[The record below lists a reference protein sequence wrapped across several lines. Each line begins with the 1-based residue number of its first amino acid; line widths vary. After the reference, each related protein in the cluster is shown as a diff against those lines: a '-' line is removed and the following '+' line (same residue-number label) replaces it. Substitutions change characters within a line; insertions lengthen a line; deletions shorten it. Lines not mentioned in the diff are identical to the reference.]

1 MYVSYADVRAA
12 FLVRQGLAPAAA
24 WHSVHEAISQIGAV
38 QIDTIAVVARSHHLT
53 LRARVQRYDPE
64 RLWAALRRR
73 ALFEYYVHG
82 NSFIPIEDFP
92 YVRHC
97 MQRFPTHGYNWLR
110 KAMPRYRD
118 LMETIRQRIQ
128 NEGPLTS
135 RDFQDPKHHSRG
147 WWDWKPAKNALE
159 LLWWTGQIVVVDRV
173 GFQRVYDVAER
184 GVPSKYLDRHVE
196 SEEVWRFYLK
206 RAVDCLA
213 VATISDIQNYFNF
226 HIFAL
231 DRRGS
236 RRKALMKKMQILQQ
250 EDTVSEV
257 EAEDQS
263 TPHYVLS
270 DNLAF
275 MEDVQNH
282 EASRNQALFLSPFDN
297 LVWDRRRVRRLFGS
311 EVKLEAYI
319 PAARRTFGYFAMPI
333 LWKNRIIGRLDPKAD
348 RKSSTL
354 TLANLELTVAKK
366 EYKDAVD
373 ATRAEL
379 AAFKAFH
386 GCEQLKIQRSKPARL
401 KDCLS

>member
-1 MYVSYADVRAA
+1 M
-12 FLVRQGLAPAAA
+12 
-24 WHSVHEAISQIGAV
+24 
-38 QIDTIAVVARSHHLT
+38 
-53 LRARVQRYDPE
+53 
-64 RLWAALRRR
+64 
-73 ALFEYYVHG
+73 
-82 NSFIPIEDFP
+82 
-92 YVRHC
+92 
-97 MQRFPTHGYNWLR
+97 
-110 KAMPRYRD
+110 
-118 LMETIRQRIQ
+118 
-128 NEGPLTS
+128 
-135 RDFQDPKHHSRG
+135 
-147 WWDWKPAKNALE
+147 
-159 LLWWTGQIVVVDRV
+159 VDRV